1 MDELLKLAN
10 ASGYFFQD
18 RLREEID
25 QANGQHGWRVA
36 AEEHRWCGEDGQ
48 EGFIDL
54 VLENSNLRIVV
65 EAKRTR
71 DASWVFLVPQDSSGC
86 SVVRSR
92 CLWTYRS
99 QGEPPKLGWRD
110 ASVLPT
116 SPEARF
122 CVIRGQGDRDQ
133 PMLERLGG
141 ILLRSTESLAEEEIR
156 IGSPPQFGAGVR
168 IYFPMIVTNAQMYV
182 CFYDPKSV
190 DLATGELPEG
200 KFQELNFLR
209 FRKGLSTR
217 WPISSDTPSLRDAN
231 REKERTLFIVKG
243 ENLLDVLRQWDI

>member
-10 ASGYFFQD
+10 ASGYFFQE
-18 RLREEID
+18 RLREEVD
-25 QANGQHGWRVA
+25 QTNGQYGWRVA
-36 AEEHRWCGEDGQ
+36 AEEHRWCDEGGQ

-54 VLENSNLRIVV
+54 VLENRSLRIVV

-71 DASWVFLVPQDSSGC
+71 DASWVFLVPQDSGRSA
-86 SVVRSR
+86 SRSR
-92 CLWTYRS
+92 CLWTSRS
-99 QGEPPKLGWRD
+99 QGEPPKLNWRN

-141 ILLRSTESLAEEEIR
+141 ILLRSTESLAEEELR
-156 IGSPPQFGAGVR
+156 IGLPPQFGADER
-168 IYFPMIVTNAQMYV
+168 LYFPMIVTNAQMYA

-200 KFQELNFLR
+200 EFEAVNFLR

-217 WPISSDTPSLRDAN
+217 WPISSDMPTLRHAN
-231 REKERTLFIVKG
+231 REKERTLFIVNG
-243 ENLLDVLRQWDI
+243 ANLLEVLRQWDI